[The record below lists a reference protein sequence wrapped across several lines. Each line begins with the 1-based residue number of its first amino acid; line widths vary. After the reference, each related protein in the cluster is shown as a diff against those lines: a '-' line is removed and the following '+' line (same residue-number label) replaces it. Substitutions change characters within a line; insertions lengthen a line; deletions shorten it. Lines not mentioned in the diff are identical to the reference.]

1 MKLFEI
7 TSIETKNHRLD
18 TKPYKWNIKGYYK
31 GFDVNFVSEIKK
43 ISKET
48 AIRYPSD
55 EGNIIVKGNYPGEPG
70 WYKIETTLNGI
81 HPNIGS
87 GQDCDIK
94 YNFDE
99 LVFDYKSIYM
109 PISVYIAFVGS
120 VVTVL

>member
-7 TSIETKNHRLD
+7 TSVETENRGLD
-18 TKPYKWNIKGYYK
+18 TKPCKWNIKGYYK
-31 GFDVNFVSEIKK
+31 GFDVKFVSEIKK
-43 ISKET
+43 IAKET

-55 EGNIIVKGNYPGEPG
+55 EGSIIVKGNYPGDPG
-70 WYKIETTLNGI
+70 WYKIETTLEGI
-81 HPNIGS
+81 NPARTAAF
-87 GQDCDIK
+87 DDIK

-99 LVFDYKSIYM
+99 LIFDYISIYM